1 MQYRAN
7 LFKKNILN
15 KIDNEVIDLTENIH
29 HSLVTISDNEFQI
42 EFLNGEKAN
51 LSIVFFEKDAFT
63 LTHLIQFSNGN
74 KFRLIQPIGVSLEMA
89 MVNHDSKG
97 GFSIASID
105 KDGWAIHFFLTAP
118 NDLRDSYKK
127 ESEKSEDL
135 EKLMRNLLIA
145 FENGMRDKF
154 LEIGTKILPII
165 ESDPNQIYFYNEGEE
180 LAYKLKGNV
189 KMFTSH
195 EQLIIEKIEL
205 R

>member
-15 KIDNEVIDLTENIH
+15 KIDNEVIDFTENIH

-42 EFLNGEKAN
+42 EFLNGEKTN
-51 LSIVFFEKDAFT
+51 LSISFFEKDAFT

-89 MVNHDSKG
+89 MVNQDSKG
-97 GFSIASID
+97 GFSIGSID

-145 FENGMRDKF
+145 FENGMRDNF
-154 LEIGTKILPII
+154 LEIGTKILPLI